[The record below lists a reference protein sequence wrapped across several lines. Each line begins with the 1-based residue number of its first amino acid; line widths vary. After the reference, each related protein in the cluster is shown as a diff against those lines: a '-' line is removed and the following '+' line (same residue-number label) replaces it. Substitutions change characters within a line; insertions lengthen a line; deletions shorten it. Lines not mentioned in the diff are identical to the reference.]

1 MTELQAGGTPALIVA
16 ELERDPERWFTMA
29 ELPIAGSQ
37 ATIKRSFHRLI
48 NDKLVNVRQAESESN
63 TGARITVSEISAK
76 PVDDEDLEL
85 SDPDPHSY
93 LLDRLGNTEV
103 QCPTCKGR
111 GIVSGGRTPKGTL
124 AKEMG
129 FTNWYQLLNGHND
142 QIKVGQL
149 IKTKETFGLK
159 HLEQAMALIVT
170 ARALDEEGNN
180 GR

>member
-1 MTELQAGGTPALIVA
+1 M
-16 ELERDPERWFTMA
+16 
-29 ELPIAGSQ
+29 
-37 ATIKRSFHRLI
+37 
-48 NDKLVNVRQAESESN
+48 
-63 TGARITVSEISAK
+63 
-76 PVDDEDLEL
+76 
-85 SDPDPHSY
+85 
-93 LLDRLGNTEV
+93 
-103 QCPTCKGR
+103 
-111 GIVSGGRTPKGTL
+111 SGGRTPKGTL